1 MAVVVTYQYPVAG
14 TVPPVASGTFSAVN
28 ALLTWGD
35 ADTTATVTHSFA
47 LSATETAAGFP
58 YVALNSDS
66 TSTTGTIFGLYL
78 VGKAGASAITITK
91 ASAAGSA
98 AALQV
103 QILRPN
109 TIIR

>member
-14 TVPPVASGTFSAVN
+14 TVPPVTSQTFNEVN

-35 ADTTATVTHSFA
+35 ADTTATVTHAFV

-58 YVALNSDS
+58 YVSINQDS
-66 TSTTGTIFGLYL
+66 TSATGTIYGLYL
-78 VGKAGASAITITK
+78 VSKAAASAIVISK
-91 ASAAGSA
+91 LSAAGSA

-109 TIIR
+109 TSIR

>member
-28 ALLTWGD
+28 ALLTWAD

-58 YVALNSDS
+58 YVAINND
-66 TSTTGTIFGLYL
+66 TSSVTGTAFGAAL
-78 VGKAGASAITITK
+78 VNKAATNAIVITK
-91 ASAAGSA
+91 SSAAGSGA
-98 AALQV
+98 VLQV

-109 TIIR
+109 TSIR